1 MAGGK
6 TQGRMFMEFSY
17 ICSECGKGHPITP
30 ELMVCPECSA
40 RQTPDKPL
48 LGVMEIKLRGKARP
62 DFEVHSLL
70 PVPKEFFPPLPVGD
84 TPLWHAPNLRKELG
98 FKNLYFKDDG
108 KNPTSSFKDRASYL
122 VSAFARMHKI
132 NELCLASTG
141 NAGSSMAGVGA
152 AAGQKVVLFLPHTA
166 PKAKLVQALQ
176 YGATVYRVNG
186 TYDQAYDLSLEYS
199 VKFGGMSRSTAFN
212 PMTLEGKKTVSLE
225 IFQQLKK
232 APEHVFVPTGDGCI
246 LGGVYKGFK
255 DLVELGLIQEMPTVH
270 CVQAENSNAIN
281 RALKNGDFDQKPSST
296 IADSISVDIPRN
308 GYYALKQLKKYQGNA
323 VNVTDQEIKE
333 AQKRLSSSTGLFT
346 EPAGAAAF
354 AGLLKIKEDLNP
366 KDTIVVLATG
376 SGLKDILTA
385 GSGVDVPEKT
395 IESLDE
401 I

>member
-1 MAGGK
+1 
-6 TQGRMFMEFSY
+6 
-17 ICSECGKGHPITP
+17 
-30 ELMVCPECSA
+30 
-40 RQTPDKPL
+40 
-48 LGVMEIKLRGKARP
+48 
-62 DFEVHSLL
+62 
-70 PVPKEFFPPLPVGD
+70 
-84 TPLWHAPNLRKELG
+84 
-98 FKNLYFKDDG
+98 
-108 KNPTSSFKDRASYL
+108 
-122 VSAFARMHKI
+122 
-132 NELCLASTG
+132 
-141 NAGSSMAGVGA
+141 
-152 AAGQKVVLFLPHTA
+152 
-166 PKAKLVQALQ
+166 
-176 YGATVYRVNG
+176 
-186 TYDQAYDLSLEYS
+186 
-199 VKFGGMSRSTAFN
+199 MSRSTAFN